1 MNTLEWKE
9 FSSSSGEIT
18 QLKKKIQKNKI
29 KLQLLYRRMKIPEER
44 CNEVKE

>member
-29 KLQLLYRRMKIPEER
+29 TATIQK
-44 CNEVKE
+44 NEDTRGKMQ